1 MNKVILTCSLI
12 LFSISA
18 AFAQLESP
26 VTWSYAAKKIN
37 ATSAE
42 ILIRAN
48 IDEGWHLYSQ
58 FLKPGGPSKTKIAFT
73 KSKDFSLV
81 GTTSEPKAITYF
93 DKNFKMNVSYFADQV
108 VFKQKVKLN
117 AKTTVIK
124 GKIEYMVCDD
134 SRCLPPDEIAFSIPV
149 K

>member
-1 MNKVILTCSLI
+1 MNKLVLTCSLV
-12 LFSISA
+12 LFSITA
-18 AFAQLESP
+18 AFAQYESP
-26 VTWSYAAKKIN
+26 VTWSYFAKKVN

-42 ILIRAN
+42 VYIKAN

-58 FLKPGGPSKTKIAFT
+58 FLKPGGPNKTKISFSP
-73 KSKDFSLV
+73 SKDFSLV
-81 GTTSEPKAITYF
+81 GTTTEPKAITYF

-134 SRCLPPDEIAFSIPV
+134 TRCLPPDEIAFSIPV

>member
-1 MNKVILTCSLI
+1 MNKVFLTCSLL

-18 AFAQLESP
+18 TFAQLESP

-42 ILIRAN
+42 IYIKAN

-58 FLKPGGPSKTKIAFT
+58 FLKPGGPSKTKIAFNA
-73 KSKDFSLV
+73 SKDFALV
-81 GTTSEPKAITYF
+81 GTTTEPKAITYF

-117 AKTTVIK
+117 AKTTVVK

-134 SRCLPPDEIAFSIPV
+134 SKCLPPDEISFSIPV

>member
-1 MNKVILTCSLI
+1 MNKIILTIGLA
-12 LFSISA
+12 LFTITG

-42 ILIRAN
+42 LYIKAT

-58 FLKPGGPSKTKIAFT
+58 FLKPGGPNKTTIAFT
-73 KSKDFSLV
+73 PSKDFALV
-81 GTTSEPKAITYF
+81 GTTTEPKPITYF
-93 DKNFKMNVSYFADQV
+93 DKTFKMDVSYFADQV
-108 VFKQKVKLN
+108 VFRQKIKLN
-117 AKTTVIK
+117 ANSTVVK
-124 GKIEYMVCDD
+124 GKIEFMVCDD
-134 SRCLPPDEIAFSIPV
+134 SRCLPPDEVAFSIPV